1 MANNGWIQFCISAR
15 RRAAAKKVRQLKEGT
30 DGSDE
35 NNDDNDDDLLA
46 DMNMRKIIY
55 CTYNVKQSKP

>member
-1 MANNGWIQFCISAR
+1 LLNKPNISAR

-30 DGSDE
+30 DNSDE

-46 DMNMRKIIY
+46 DMNIRKYKIIWIL
-55 CTYNVKQSKP
+55 VVMM